1 MALGHLIGLIGLIVM
16 FGNPSFRQ
24 AFILDHR
31 KSSVAAFLEARSIST
46 LFSMCRVKD
55 TLRTSSRET
64 EVDSFDAT
72 GSLLHDRSEVPT
84 SDFNCA
90 EGVEKQPADS
100 QQSVPS
106 VGSETSLDLPA
117 DRPCSQL
124 ELAARYQSPSRE
136 IAPHEPAM
144 HTNLISVDDYI
155 DYDTA
160 SGDEEENAFSANEP
174 INKSGQESKC
184 RIISVDDY
192 IGDNTAVS
200 GDELLPADSDKH
212 KVTTAMVPA
221 MPVPTLLPGG
231 GALPNTFQRA
241 SVDDFI
247 DCDTT
252 VFDDHSISTHGI
264 SETEAS
270 SKPPMAIIHSSC
282 EHKAFA
288 PWSPTKATGQLLEP
302 SIDPRSIWFKDKC
315 RAGSNSHNEG
325 SNDETAIMGDDSW
338 DEESGFPRVIYI
350 RTYDTLT
357 ILDNGQDTTNA
368 IASNAK
374 VEKVSRFLSLLPR
387 SASRIDEDHVEYY
400 RQTLVSL

>member
-1 MALGHLIGLIGLIVM
+1 MALGIGLIVM

-31 KSSVAAFLEARSIST
+31 NKSSVAALLEARSIST

-55 TLRTSSRET
+55 TLRTSSSET

-72 GSLLHDRSEVPT
+72 GSLLHDRSDVPT

-90 EGVEKQPADS
+90 EGVEKQPVDS

-106 VGSETSLDLPA
+106 VGREASLDLPA

-174 INKSGQESKC
+174 INKNGQESKC
-184 RIISVDDY
+184 RIISVDDS
-192 IGDNTAVS
+192 AVS
-200 GDELLPADSDKH
+200 GDELLPVDSGKH

-221 MPVPTLLPGG
+221 IPTLLPGG
-231 GALPNTFQRA
+231 GALSKTFQRA

-252 VFDDHSISTHGI
+252 VFGDHSISTHGI
-264 SETEAS
+264 SETEAT

-282 EHKAFA
+282 EHKAFD

-338 DEESGFPRVIYI
+338 DEESGIPRVIYI

-357 ILDNGQDTTNA
+357 LQDNGQDTTLA
-368 IASNAK
+368 IESNAK